1 MSNLVAVQFNQQT
14 LTATLVNGI
23 PHVALKP
30 ICQNLDLD
38 WSAQVQK
45 IKRHPIL
52 NQVVV
57 MMTTN
62 SIGKDGKSY
71 MKEMLMLPLEY
82 LNGWLFGI
90 DSNRVKPEAKEAVQ
104 MYQRECFNVL
114 AAHFMPKPYG
124 LKDLPSDMTLV
135 KKSFL
140 HDMED
145 ELSRLIQIQ
154 NQPVDETRLTREQWL
169 DFVMEKGFRVLN
181 MQNDNELLDLLC
193 ERGFDVINL
202 NTHKPVAKSVLNV
215 INDLLDL

>member
-30 ICQNLDLD
+30 ICNQLDLD
-38 WSAQVQK
+38 WAAQFSK
-45 IKRHPIL
+45 IKRHPVL
-52 NQVVV
+52 NSTVV
-57 MMTTN
+57 MMTMVAE
-62 SIGKDGKSY
+62 DGRTR
-71 MKEMLMLPLEY
+71 EMLMLPLEY

-124 LKDLPSDMTLV
+124 LKDLPPDMTLV

-140 HDMED
+140 HDMEA
-145 ELSRLIQIQ
+145 ELTRLIQIQ

>member
-1 MSNLVAVQFNQQT
+1 MSNLVAVQFNHQT

-38 WSAQVQK
+38 WAAQFSK

-71 MKEMLMLPLEY
+71 MKEMLMLPLSY

-90 DSNRVKPEAKEAVQ
+90 DSNRVKPEAKEAVL

-114 AAHFMPKPYG
+114 AAHFMQKPYG
-124 LKDLPSDMTLV
+124 LKDLPPDMTLV
-135 KKSFL
+135 KKSFI

-145 ELSRLIQIQ
+145 ELTRLIQIQ
-154 NQPVDETRLTREQWL
+154 NQPVDETRLTHEQWL
-169 DFVMEKGFRVLN
+169 DFVMKKGFRVLD
-181 MQNDNELLDLLC
+181 MRGDNELLDLLC

-202 NTHKPVAKSVLNV
+202 KTHKPVAKSVLNV